1 MSRPCTAALC
11 ASALAALL
19 AFSLPAAAE
28 GDAENGAKVFRTCA
42 ACHTVDK
49 GQPHRVG
56 PNLHGLFGRT
66 SGSAEGFR
74 YSPAMKDAGVVW
86 SADTLKQY
94 LANPRSFV
102 PGNRMPFA
110 GLPKEQ
116 DREDLIAYLE
126 QATQ

>member
-1 MSRPCTAALC
+1 MSRLRTAALS
-11 ASALAALL
+11 ASALAVLTAW
-19 AFSLPAAAE
+19 SLPASAE
-28 GDAENGAKVFRTCA
+28 GDAENGAKVFRACA
-42 ACHTVDK
+42 ACHTTEE
-49 GQPHRVG
+49 GAGHRVG
-56 PNLHGLFGRT
+56 PNLHGLFGRV

-74 YSPAMKDAGVVW
+74 YSPAMKDAGITW

-116 DREDLIAYLE
+116 DREDLIAYLQ

>member
-1 MSRPCTAALC
+1 MSRLRTAALS
-11 ASALAALL
+11 ASALVILGT
-19 AFSLPAAAE
+19 FSLPAAAE
-28 GDAENGAKVFRTCA
+28 GDAGNGAKVFRACA
-42 ACHTVDK
+42 ACHTTDE
-49 GQPHRVG
+49 GAGHRVG
-56 PNLHGLFGRT
+56 PNLHGLFGRA
-66 SGSAEGFR
+66 SGTAEGFR
-74 YSPAMKDAGVVW
+74 FSPAMKDAGIVW

-94 LANPRSFV
+94 LANPRSFI